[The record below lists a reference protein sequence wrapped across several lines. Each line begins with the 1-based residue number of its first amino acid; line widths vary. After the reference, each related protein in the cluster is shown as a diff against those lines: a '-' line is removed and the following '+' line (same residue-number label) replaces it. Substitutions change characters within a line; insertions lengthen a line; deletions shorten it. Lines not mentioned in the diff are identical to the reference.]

1 MADESNS
8 SVEESA
14 PSAQKLDWKQQKEQQ
29 AAQRKKENDLKK
41 CEDRIAQLE
50 AKAQELDEEMSKP
63 EIATNVARLQE
74 IAREKNAIEEEL
86 NPLYEKW
93 EALSE

>member
-1 MADESNS
+1 M
-8 SVEESA
+8 
-14 PSAQKLDWKQQKEQQ
+14 
-29 AAQRKKENDLKK
+29 
-41 CEDRIAQLE
+41 E
-50 AKAQELDEEMSKP
+50 AKAQELGEEMSRP

>member
-1 MADESNS
+1 
-8 SVEESA
+8 
-14 PSAQKLDWKQQKEQQ
+14 
-29 AAQRKKENDLKK
+29 
-41 CEDRIAQLE
+41 
-50 AKAQELDEEMSKP
+50 MSRP